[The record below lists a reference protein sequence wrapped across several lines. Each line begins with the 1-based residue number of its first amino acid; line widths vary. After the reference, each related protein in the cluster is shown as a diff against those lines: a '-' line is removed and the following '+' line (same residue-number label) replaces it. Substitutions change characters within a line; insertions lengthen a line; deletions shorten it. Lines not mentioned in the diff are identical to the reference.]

1 MQRRGIDPE
10 SGTFSR
16 VERAQLRKRSLSERE
31 KLNLGISLNI
41 WDAAKS
47 YRLQSGDTRSL
58 RVVIHDPEFASAWRT
73 FKGGA
78 GGGVR
83 WWDLTASQ
91 RRDRMRRGY
100 VPTSFDEKM
109 SAAQVLGWHTD
120 QKQAIERLRNV
131 SP

>member
-10 SGTFSR
+10 SGTFTR
-16 VERAQLRKRSLSERE
+16 QERAQLRKRSLTERE
-31 KLNLGISLNI
+31 KLNLGISLNV

-47 YRLQSGDTRSL
+47 YRLESGDTRPL
-58 RVVIHDPEFASAWRT
+58 RVVLHDPTFASAWRT

-83 WWDLTASQ
+83 WWDLTPAQ
-91 RRDRMRRGY
+91 RRDRMRRGF

-109 SAAQVLGWHTD
+109 EAAKVLGWHRD
-120 QKQAIERLRNV
+120 QKEGVEKLRNV